1 MISKVMGLLSFKAM
15 SFLRSREGNVE
26 SALTIIPILTLF
38 LIGMQ
43 LALTSHLRNM
53 ERVEIQAG
61 VSARAISGNFLDGDE
76 FIHIDSSGDGQNL
89 DLLVA
94 HQSHDIPHL
103 VPGISGLIQRQ
114 LATEVDGLAIIE
126 NQR

>member
-1 MISKVMGLLSFKAM
+1 MKSKILSLSKSKAM
-15 SFLRSREGNVE
+15 IFLRLRDGNVE
-26 SALTIIPILTLF
+26 SALTIIPVLTLF

-43 LALTSHLRNM
+43 LAITSHLRNM
-53 ERVEIQAG
+53 ERVQIQA
-61 VSARAISGNFLDGDE
+61 SISERAISGKFLVGDE
-76 FIHIDSSGDGQNL
+76 FIHIDASGDGQNL

-103 VPGISGLIQRQ
+103 VPGISGLLQHQ

>member
-1 MISKVMGLLSFKAM
+1 MIY
-15 SFLRSREGNVE
+15 LRSRDGNVE

-43 LALTSHLRNM
+43 LAITSHLRNM
-53 ERVEIQAG
+53 ERVQIQAG
-61 VSARAISGNFLDGDE
+61 VSERAISGRFLDGDE
-76 FIHIDSSGDGQNL
+76 FIHIDSSGDGQSL

-94 HQSHDIPHL
+94 HQSHNIPLL

-114 LATEVDGLAIIE
+114 FATEVDGLAIIE
-126 NQR
+126 NKR